1 MRAVKFYGPGRV
13 GVEDIPAPVPAAGE
27 ALVKILYGGICGS
40 DLHMFRQG
48 MFVAKPGETMGHE
61 FSAAVVSAPPASGFS
76 PGDLV
81 TGDPRVPCGT
91 CAPCRAGDTHRCSSL
106 GFIGEVSPGA
116 FAEYLTIAP
125 EKLVRLESGTD
136 PAQAA
141 LAEPLAVAVHACRRI
156 AAVLGNGAGGGPQD
170 VLVLGAGP
178 IGLLVVYV
186 LKKVYGVQQA
196 GVFEIDPF
204 RLGKAKEAGADT
216 LSSAIESI
224 NGRYSCLVD
233 AVGAETVLN
242 QAIGAAKAGGHV
254 FISAIYEK
262 TPRADINTLVS
273 KEMTL
278 AGNNAYGFGDLKEA
292 AALIGSGTYDFRW
305 LVTSVLPAEEAGRG
319 FERLTGKE
327 KRDLKILLQFGGT
340 S

>member
-1 MRAVKFYGPGRV
+1 MRAVKFYGPGKV
-13 GVEDIPAPVPAAGE
+13 GVEDIPAPVPVAGE
-27 ALVKILYGGICGS
+27 GLVKILYGGICGS
-40 DLHMFRQG
+40 DLHIFRQG
-48 MFVAKPGETMGHE
+48 MFVAKLGETMGHE
-61 FSAAVVSAPPASGFS
+61 FSGVVVSAPAASGLS

-81 TGDPRVPCGT
+81 SGDPRVPCGN
-91 CAPCRAGDTHRCSSL
+91 CAPCLAGNVHRCSSL

-125 EKLVRLESGTD
+125 EKLVRFPAGTD

-156 AAVLGNGAGGGPQD
+156 TAVAGSGGPGN

-178 IGLLVVYV
+178 IGLLMVYL
-186 LKKVYGVQQA
+186 LKKVYAVKQV
-196 GVFEIDPF
+196 GVFEMDPF

-216 LSSAIESI
+216 LSSAIESF
-224 NGRYSCLVD
+224 NGQYSCLVD

-242 QAIGAAKAGGHV
+242 KAIGAAEAGGFV

-262 TPRADINTLVS
+262 TPQADINALVS

-278 AGNNAYGFGDLKEA
+278 VGNNAYSFDDLKEA
-292 AALIGSGTYDFRW
+292 AALIGSGVYDFRW
-305 LVTSVLPAEEAGRG
+305 LVTSILPAEEAGRG
-319 FERLTGKE
+319 FELLTGKE
-327 KRDLKILLQFGGT
+327 KRDLKILLQFGG
-340 S
+340 